1 MRVGSVVFAS
11 RFTGAGAVAEHFC
24 RALQA
29 VAVDADLLFVG
40 GDNLEHRLGGLDWA
54 SPDLAKER
62 TPGHV
67 ADNLRAI
74 RTLAADVDIV
84 LCHLPHDHLLCV
96 AAGTHRRAPLVRAF
110 RSPKHLR
117 RDPYHRFLAR
127 RLSGV
132 LSAFSRLEHN
142 LQRAYGAL
150 PTLALPVPLD
160 DRFAPVGAGEWRHRL
175 EIPADAPVL
184 GMVGKLARGRGFDLF
199 LETAARTVPT
209 AHVLVVG
216 HGEAQ
221 IELEALATRLGIGA
235 RVRWVGYQEE
245 ALPGLYA
252 AMDVVLFA
260 APGSD
265 WGHRSISEAQRC
277 GRPVVAAAI
286 PGVDDLIFED
296 RTGRIVPAEPKAL
309 AATVSDL
316 LADPE
321 ARRRLGSAGAVAAD
335 ERRLVPSGR
344 RLAAFLASV
353 VELGTPGR

>member
-1 MRVGSVVFAS
+1 VGLVIFANKW
-11 RFTGAGAVAEHFC
+11 TGAGAVAEASC

-29 VAVDADLLFVG
+29 VGVDADLLFVG
-40 GDNLEHRLGGLDWA
+40 GDNLEHRLAGLDWA
-54 SPDLAKER
+54 FPALAKER
-62 TPGHV
+62 TPGRV

-74 RTLAADVDIV
+74 RTLAADADIV

-96 AAGTHRRAPLVRAF
+96 AAVTHRRAPLVRAL
-110 RSPKHLR
+110 RSPRHLR

-132 LSAFSRLEHN
+132 LSAFSGLEQDLH
-142 LQRAYGAL
+142 RAYGTL

-160 DRFAPVGAGEWRHRL
+160 ERFAPDGAGEWRHRL
-175 EIPADAPVL
+175 DIPADVPVL
-184 GMVGKLARGRGFDLF
+184 GMVGKLARGRGFDLL

-221 IELEALATRLGIGA
+221 IELETLATQLGIGS

-245 ALPGLYA
+245 GLPGLYS
-252 AMDVVLFA
+252 AMDVMLFA

-265 WGHRSISEAQRC
+265 WGHRSISEAQGC
-277 GRPVVAAAI
+277 GLPVVAAAI
-286 PGVDDLIFED
+286 PGVDDLIVEG
-296 RTGRIVPAEPKAL
+296 RTGRIVPADPQAL
-309 AATVSDL
+309 AATVSEL

-321 ARRRLGSAGAVAAD
+321 ARRRLGSAGAAAAD

-344 RLAAFLASV
+344 HLAAFLASIT
-353 VELGTPGR
+353 TPRPVS